1 MAIFDVRDF
10 GATGNDATDD
20 TKAIQAALD
29 AAHAAGGGH
38 VYIPEGT
45 YILTGTGDASDGALR
60 VYSNTELYG
69 DGMGETILKLADGYS
84 KKITGLIRTP
94 VNEVTT
100 DVVIRDLTLD
110 GNRAKASAEV
120 DGIMTGVLPG
130 SSQQD
135 ARILIERVEI
145 HDVSRIAFNPHEQT
159 TDLTI
164 RDCVAHHNSWDGF
177 VGDFVS
183 NATYEGNVAYSNDRH
198 GFNIVTHSHD
208 VVVTN
213 NVSYDNAEV
222 GIIVQRGSGSKSIDG
237 WENMLNYNVLVEN
250 NEVYGNG
257 THGIVLK
264 QVESSQVLD
273 NDIHDNGG
281 DGIHLEGAHDNVISG
296 NLISGQT
303 QAIEIAKYPGSL
315 GGPSASYDNLVTANV
330 IDRTSEALVES
341 GSSTKDNIFTD
352 NVILE
357 GLVKVGAAS
366 IVDDNIVLSP
376 FDEIAIVTDMPIIDG
391 VPYGGLVMNGTI
403 GDDLIVGSAAGDEIY
418 GNGGNDTLH
427 GAGGDDLIKGRSG
440 DDTILGGDGDD
451 RIWGGKDNDRI
462 EGGAGNDSLYGDDL
476 NSDQGN
482 DVMYGGDGNDLL
494 KGRGGNDMLFGD
506 AGDDTISGG
515 EGSDTIHGGAGDDL
529 LYGDDTDGASGND
542 VMYGDDG
549 NDILKGR
556 GGDDKL
562 SGDSG
567 DDKLWGESG
576 NDTLNG
582 GDGNDAL
589 YGGTGNDT
597 LLGGAGDDKLSGEE
611 GKDVLNGGLGEDA
624 LYGGAG
630 ADTFVLDAT
639 AFSALDTVKD
649 FNLSEGDVLLLD
661 HILSGFDPLSSDIA
675 EFVTLTQSGT
685 KMILSVD
692 SDGAGV
698 ENTAQAV
705 AVLKGVVGLDLNDLY
720 DTGHLAV
727 A

>member
-1 MAIFDVRDF
+1 MAIFDVRDY
-10 GATGNDATDD
+10 GATGNDATND

-130 SSQQD
+130 SPRQD
-135 ARILIERVEI
+135 ERILIERVEI

-183 NATYEGNVAYSNDRH
+183 NATYEGNVAYANDRH

-208 VVVTN
+208 VIVTN

-273 NDIHDNGG
+273 NDVHDNGE

-296 NLISGQT
+296 NLINGQK

-315 GGPSASYDNLVTANV
+315 GGPSASYNNLITENI
-330 IDRTSEALVES
+330 IDRASEALVES
-341 GSSTKDNIFTD
+341 GSSTKDNLYSD
-352 NVILE
+352 NVILA
-357 GLVKVGAAS
+357 GVVRIGSGSVL
-366 IVDDNIVLSP
+366 DNNVTLSP
-376 FDEIAIVTDMPIIDG
+376 FDEIIVVTDMPIIDG
-391 VPYGGLVMNGTI
+391 VLYGGFVLNGTA
-403 GDDLIVGSAAGDEIY
+403 GDDLIVGSAAGDDIY
-418 GNGGNDTLH
+418 GNGGHDVLQ
-427 GAGGDDLIKGRSG
+427 GGGGDDLVKGRSG
-440 DDTILGGDGDD
+440 DDQIFGGDGDD
-451 RIWGGKDNDRI
+451 RIWGGKDDDRI
-462 EGGAGNDSLYGDDL
+462 EGGAGNDMLYGDDL
-476 NSDQGN
+476 NGDDGK
-482 DVMYGGDGNDLL
+482 DVMYGGDGDDMLKGRGGDDTLHGDAGGDSLWGGDGSDTIYGGAGDDLLYGDDTDAGTGRDLLYGGDGNDLL
-494 KGRGGNDMLFGD
+494 KGRGG
-506 AGDDTISGG
+506 DD
-515 EGSDTIHGGAGDDL
+515 
-529 LYGDDTDGASGND
+529 
-542 VMYGDDG
+542 V
-549 NDILKGR
+549 
-556 GGDDKL
+556 L
-562 SGDSG
+562 SGDAG

-582 GDGNDAL
+582 GTGTDAL
-589 YGGTGNDT
+589 YGGDGNDT
-597 LLGGAGDDKLSGEE
+597 LLGGAGDDKLSGED
-611 GKDVLNGGLGEDA
+611 GNDVLNGGLGVDA

-630 ADTFVLDAT
+630 ADTFILDAT

-649 FNLSEGDVLLLD
+649 FNLVEGDVLLLD
-661 HILSGFDPLSSDIA
+661 HILSGFDPLSSDITD
-675 EFVTLTQSGT
+675 FMTLTQSGS
-685 KMILSVD
+685 KMVLSVD

-705 AVLKGVVGLDLNDLY
+705 AVLKGVVGLDLQDLY
-720 DTGHLAV
+720 DTGHLAI